1 MRFARRR
8 APRTPAFRIDQS
20 RRSHRFRALPAQP
33 SLAEETAAAWRGPA
47 HFSSEVARWH
57 RLLTLAL
64 AAWLIIPAHGGIC
77 WNSLSEFLPQF
88 AYTYAKTGLLLLLA
102 EQA

>member
-1 MRFARRR
+1 MRFAKRR

-20 RRSHRFRALPAQP
+20 CRSHCFRALPAQP
-33 SLAEETAAAWRGPA
+33 SLAEETAAAWRRPA
-47 HFSSEVARWH
+47 HFSSEVARWPDFS
-57 RLLTLAL
+57 RLPL
-64 AAWLIIPAHGGIC
+64 AAGLIIPAHGGYAGI
-77 WNSLSEFLPQF
+77 LSEFLPQF